1 LLIRAIHQRLFS
13 TPEQVCLLHLNV
25 SEFSWSAVKKLAV
38 TGAWKQ
44 PGWAEKPCNKTI
56 WV

>member
-25 SEFSWSAVKKLAV
+25 SEFSWSALKKLAV
-38 TGAWKQ
+38 TAAWKR
-44 PGWAEKPCNKTI
+44 PGWAEKRYNKTI